1 MARKLH
7 FLGLACPVADLRVQS
22 SPRSAS
28 RREGRCTGASPD
40 LQIFQ
45 GTVMRTTASVSAAVS
60 DPRLSGP
67 SRVSRPRERCIVV
80 SDRLPI
86 ALTREGGQGWRVSP
100 AQGALIS
107 ALTAVLGDRRG
118 VWIGWP
124 GVSQEETPGLR
135 RVLAGAIHAGGFSLR
150 PVMLTAQERRNA
162 CGGFSGEVIWPLFH
176 GLTAEHNF
184 QPAYWQAFLKVNRK
198 FARATA
204 RTLARG
210 ASANDLVW
218 VHEPLLLNLAREL
231 RGLKIQCRTAFF
243 CHLPFPAPDLY
254 LRLPWREELLGGL
267 LAFGQAGFQT
277 ELDLENFLACARTL
291 APGLAMAPAGG
302 GLWALR
308 GSWQGIAVDL
318 RAGAFPVGIDA
329 RRIEERAARP
339 EVEQRAAALRDSL
352 GHRQILL
359 GVDRVDRAHGI
370 PEKLRAF
377 AAALTRYPE
386 LQDQATLVQI
396 AIPSRENLPRHA
408 ALRSEIERLV
418 GEINGAF
425 GRPGWVPVCYLHR
438 ELEPEETLAWYR
450 AADAAV
456 VTPLR
461 AGMHLMA
468 KEHCA
473 AKVDGRG
480 ALVLSELAG
489 AAPQLATGAL
499 LVNPFDTQGVA
510 RALRQALRMKDR
522 ERALRMRRLRE
533 EVRTHDVFW
542 WADSCLATALAER
555 SVEAS
560 TRDLWSYV

>member
-1 MARKLH
+1 
-7 FLGLACPVADLRVQS
+7 
-22 SPRSAS
+22 
-28 RREGRCTGASPD
+28 

-45 GTVMRTTASVSAAVS
+45 GTVMSTTASVSAVLS
-60 DPRLSGP
+60 EPRLS
-67 SRVSRPRERCIVV
+67 RASRPRGRCIVV

-86 ALTREGGQGWRVSP
+86 ALTREEGQGWRVSP

-124 GVSQEETPGLR
+124 GVAQEETPGLR
-135 RVLAGAIHAGGFSLR
+135 KVLAGAIHSGGFSLR

-162 CGGFSGEVIWPLFH
+162 CGGFAGEVIWPLFH
-176 GLTAEHNF
+176 GLTAEHDF

-218 VHEPLLLNLAREL
+218 VHEPLLLNLACEL
-231 RGLKIQCRTAFF
+231 KSLKANCRTAFF

-277 ELDLENFLACARTL
+277 ELDLANFLACARML
-291 APGLAMAPAGG
+291 APGVKVAPAGG
-302 GLWALR
+302 GLWSLR
-308 GSWQGIAVDL
+308 GPWRGSSVDL

-329 RRIEERAARP
+329 RRTEERAARP
-339 EVEQRAAALRDSL
+339 EVEQRAAALRASL
-352 GHRQILL
+352 GDRQILL

-377 AAALTRYPE
+377 AAALARFPE
-386 LQDQATLVQI
+386 LQDHATLVQI
-396 AIPSRENLPRHA
+396 AIPSRESLPRHA
-408 ALRSEIERLV
+408 ALRGEIERLV

-438 ELEPEETLAWYR
+438 EPEPAELLAWYR
-450 AADAAV
+450 AADAAL
-456 VTPLR
+456 VTPLK

-468 KEHCA
+468 KAYCA
-473 AKVDGRG
+473 AQVDGRG

-499 LVNPFDTQGVA
+499 LVNPFDTQAMA
-510 RALRQALRMKDR
+510 RALRQALGMKDR

-542 WADSCLATALAER
+542 WADSCLAPALAE
-555 SVEAS
+555 SPGEAPM
-560 TRDLWSYV
+560 RDLWSYV

>member
-1 MARKLH
+1 MAVGMKVTFAGFPAPRCNNYPKKALGGRRRRPFFAPRALASHPPPLHRPCPRSWTNHDVSILYGRSSGVAHKLH
-7 FLGLACPVADLRVQS
+7 FNRLGIQMS
-22 SPRSAS
+22 K
-28 RREGRCTGASPD
+28 
-40 LQIFQ
+40 
-45 GTVMRTTASVSAAVS
+45 TASIPSIL
-60 DPRLSGP
+60 PERRLSGP
-67 SRVSRPRERCIVV
+67 SRASRPRGRCIVV

-86 ALTREGGQGWRVSP
+86 ALTCEEGQGWRVSP

-118 VWIGWP
+118 VSIGWP
-124 GVSQEETPGLR
+124 GVAQEETPGLR
-135 RVLAGAIHAGGFSLR
+135 KVLAGAIHTGGFSLR
-150 PVMLTAQERRNA
+150 PVMLTAQEKRNA

-176 GLTAEHNF
+176 GLTAEHDF

-218 VHEPLLLNLAREL
+218 VHEPLLLNLACEL
-231 RGLKIQCRTAFF
+231 RRLKAGCRTAFF
-243 CHLPFPAPDLY
+243 LHLPFPTPDLY
-254 LRLPWREELLGGL
+254 LRLPWREELLAGL

-277 ELDLENFLACARTL
+277 EIDLANFLACARML
-291 APGLAMAPAGG
+291 APGLAVAPAGG
-302 GLWALR
+302 GLWSLR
-308 GSWQGIAVDL
+308 GSWQGTAVDL

-329 RRIEERAARP
+329 RRTEERARRP
-339 EVEQRAAALRDSL
+339 EVERRASALRDSL
-352 GHRQILL
+352 GRRRILL
-359 GVDRVDRAHGI
+359 GVDR
-370 PEKLRAF
+370 
-377 AAALTRYPE
+377 
-386 LQDQATLVQI
+386 
-396 AIPSRENLPRHA
+396 
-408 ALRSEIERLV
+408 
-418 GEINGAF
+418 
-425 GRPGWVPVCYLHR
+425 
-438 ELEPEETLAWYR
+438 
-450 AADAAV
+450 AADAAL

-468 KEHCA
+468 KEYCA
-473 AKVDGRG
+473 AQVDGRG

-510 RALRQALRMKDR
+510 RALRQALGMKDR

-555 SVEAS
+555 TGEAPA
-560 TRDLWSYV
+560 RDLRSYV

>member
-1 MARKLH
+1 MSK
-7 FLGLACPVADLRVQS
+7 
-22 SPRSAS
+22 
-28 RREGRCTGASPD
+28 
-40 LQIFQ
+40 
-45 GTVMRTTASVSAAVS
+45 TASIPNVLPE
-60 DPRLSGP
+60 PRLSGP

-86 ALTREGGQGWRVSP
+86 ALTREEGQGWRVSP
-100 AQGALIS
+100 ARGALIS

-124 GVSQEETPGLR
+124 GVAQEETPGLR
-135 RVLAGAIHAGGFSLR
+135 RVLAGAIHAGGLSLR

-162 CGGFSGEVIWPLFH
+162 CGGFAGEVIWPLFH
-176 GLTAEHNF
+176 GLTAEHDF

-210 ASANDLVW
+210 NSSTRSDLVW

-231 RGLKIQCRTAFF
+231 RGLKVQCRTAFF
-243 CHLPFPAPDLY
+243 CHLPFPTPDLY

-277 ELDLENFLACARTL
+277 ELDLANFLACARML
-291 APGLAMAPAGG
+291 APGVAVAPAGG
-302 GLWALR
+302 GLWSLR
-308 GSWQGIAVDL
+308 GSWQGNAVAL

-329 RRIEERAARP
+329 RRTEERAARP
-339 EVEQRAAALRDSL
+339 EVERRAAALRASL
-352 GHRQILL
+352 GGRQILL

-377 AAALTRYPE
+377 AAALTRFPE
-386 LQDQATLVQI
+386 LQDRVTLVQI

-438 ELEPEETLAWYR
+438 EPDPEERLAWYR

-456 VTPLR
+456 VTPLK

-468 KEHCA
+468 KEYCA
-473 AKVDGRG
+473 AQTDGRG

-499 LVNPFDTQGVA
+499 LVNPFDTQAVA
-510 RALRQALRMKDR
+510 RALCQALGMRDR

-533 EVRTHDVFW
+533 EVRAHDVFW
-542 WADSCLATALAER
+542 WADSCLATAPAER
-555 SVEAS
+555 PGEAPA
-560 TRDLWSYV
+560 RDLWSYV

>member
-1 MARKLH
+1 MSTTAPISNVLH
-7 FLGLACPVADLRVQS
+7 E
-22 SPRSAS
+22 PRFSGPHPAS
-28 RREGRCTGASPD
+28 RP
-40 LQIFQ
+40 Q
-45 GTVMRTTASVSAAVS
+45 G
-60 DPRLSGP
+60 
-67 SRVSRPRERCIVV
+67 RCIVV

-86 ALTREGGQGWRVSP
+86 TLTREEGQGWRVSP

-107 ALTAVLGDRRG
+107 ALAAVLGDRRG

-135 RVLAGAIHAGGFSLR
+135 KVLAGAIHGRGLSLR

-176 GLTAEHNF
+176 GLTAEHDF
-184 QPAYWQAFLKVNRK
+184 QPAYWKSFLKVNRK

-210 ASANDLVW
+210 SSGNDLVW
-218 VHEPLLLNLAREL
+218 VHEPLLMNLAREL
-231 RGLKIQCRTAFF
+231 RGLKAQCRTVFF
-243 CHLPFPAPDLY
+243 LHLPFPSPDLY

-277 ELDLENFLACARTL
+277 ELDLANFLACVRTL
-291 APGLAMAPAGG
+291 APTVSAAPAGG
-302 GLWALR
+302 GLWSLR
-308 GSWQGIAVDL
+308 GSWQGAAVDL
-318 RAGAFPVGIDA
+318 RAGAFPAGIDA
-329 RRIEERAARP
+329 RRTEERAARP
-339 EVEQRAAALRDSL
+339 EVESRAAALRASL
-352 GHRQILL
+352 GGRAVVL
-359 GVDRVDRAHGI
+359 GVDRVDRANGI

-377 AAALTRYPE
+377 AAALTRFPE
-386 LQDQATLVQI
+386 LQDRVTLVQI
-396 AIPSRENLPRHA
+396 AIPSRESLPRHA
-408 ALRSEIERLV
+408 ALRGEIERLV

-438 ELEPEETLAWYR
+438 EPESDELLAWYR
-450 AADAAV
+450 AADVAL
-456 VTPLR
+456 VTPLK

-468 KEHCA
+468 KEYCA
-473 AKVDGRG
+473 AQAPGHG

-499 LVNPFDTQGVA
+499 LVNPYDTQAVA
-510 RALRQALRMKDR
+510 RALRQALEMKDR

-533 EVRTHDVFW
+533 EVRAHDVFW

-555 SVEAS
+555 PGETPA
-560 TRDLWSYV
+560 RDRWSYV